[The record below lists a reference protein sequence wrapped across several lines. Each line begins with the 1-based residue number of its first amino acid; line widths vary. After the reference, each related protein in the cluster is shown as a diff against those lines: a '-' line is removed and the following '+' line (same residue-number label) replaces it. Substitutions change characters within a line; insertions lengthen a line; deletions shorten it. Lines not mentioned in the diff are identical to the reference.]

1 MSSPIR
7 AAFFDFDG
15 TLLPFGAAALPASTV
30 RALGRLRQN
39 GVKVI
44 LATGCPPIHLPR
56 MPMLRAVTLD
66 GYVMMNGQ
74 YCFDETG
81 VFREL
86 ALPAAGMQ
94 ALVDWLH
101 TPAGQQE
108 LVCFVER
115 DFSYLNRPIG
125 PGPGPVETDT
135 PVLDPARALT
145 HPTYQLNAY
154 LHLNY
159 RYMADYCRQH
169 LPQFPIAR
177 LEGTYLA
184 WMDCSVLGLTS
195 DELEHR
201 LLADARLWLN
211 AGTMYGPEGEGFM
224 RWNIACPRARLA
236 DALDRFR
243 RFAESR

>member
-44 LATGCPPIHLPR
+44 LATGRPPIHLPR

-86 ALPAAGMQ
+86 ALPAVKA
-94 ALVDWLH
+94 A
-101 TPAGQQE
+101 
-108 LVCFVER
+108 
-115 DFSYLNRPIG
+115 
-125 PGPGPVETDT
+125 
-135 PVLDPARALT
+135 
-145 HPTYQLNAY
+145 
-154 LHLNY
+154 
-159 RYMADYCRQH
+159 ADYVTDSVDADGVEKALQH
-169 LPQFPIAR
+169 F
-177 LEGTYLA
+177 
-184 WMDCSVLGLTS
+184 GL
-195 DELEHR
+195 
-201 LLADARLWLN
+201 
-211 AGTMYGPEGEGFM
+211 
-224 RWNIACPRARLA
+224 I
-236 DALDRFR
+236 
-243 RFAESR
+243 